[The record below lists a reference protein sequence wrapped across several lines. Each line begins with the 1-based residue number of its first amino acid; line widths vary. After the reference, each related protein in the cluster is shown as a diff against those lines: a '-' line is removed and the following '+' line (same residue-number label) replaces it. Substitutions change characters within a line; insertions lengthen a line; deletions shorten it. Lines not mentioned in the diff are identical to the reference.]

1 MNEESFLI
9 LSIVISKKCQKTVF
23 SIKMSQELTLKVVV
37 VGESGVGKTCV
48 SLRFL
53 TGEFS
58 SQTTP
63 TIAAGFCNAK
73 VKLGKTNINLLI
85 WDTAG
90 QEAYRSLT
98 SQYYRETKIA
108 IIMFDLTSSQTL
120 ETVRDWHERIC
131 EVNEGR
137 VVTVLVGNKSDL
149 PGRKVTVEQGEKLA
163 EQIGALYRETSALT
177 GKGVNEVFEDAC
189 EEYLKANPLSSR
201 LRSKPT
207 VDVTKPDAPSNGCGC

>member
-1 MNEESFLI
+1 
-9 LSIVISKKCQKTVF
+9 
-23 SIKMSQELTLKVVV
+23 MSQELTLKVVV
-37 VGESGVGKTCV
+37 IGDSGVGKTCV

-73 VKLGKTNINLLI
+73 VKIGKTNINLLI

-108 IIMFDLTSSQTL
+108 IIMFDLTAPQTM

-137 VVTVLVGNKSDL
+137 VVTVLVGNKADL
-149 PGRKVTVEQGEKLA
+149 ANRKVTYEEGEKMA
-163 EQIGALYRETSALT
+163 ESIGALYRESSALS
-177 GKGVNEVFEDAC
+177 GKGVTEVFEDAC
-189 EEYLKANPLSSR
+189 DEYLRTNPIV
-201 LRSKPT
+201 SKLK
-207 VDVTKPDAPSNGCGC
+207 TKQPNNPVPKPEAEKGNCGC